1 MAHHHRTV
9 TRFRRHLP
17 FTVYAVITL
26 GLMGCIALMMCRTV
40 VA

>member
-1 MAHHHRTV
+1 MAHHHRI

-17 FTVYAVITL
+17 FAVYAVITF
-26 GLMGCIALMMCRTV
+26 GLMGCIALMMCRAV